1 MFCNTCHS
9 KNGVWTSYQCLQMY
23 TQSAISNLQVSKH
36 CGLKQINMLVRCC
49 SRFDATACVGEV
61 MQDTAAVALLLLLL
75 LLCCY
80 VAMTSFVL
88 LP

>member
-1 MFCNTCHS
+1 MDLLPVPANVHAFGNQQLT
-9 KNGVWTSYQCLQMY
+9 GQ
-23 TQSAISNLQVSKH
+23 QSV
-36 CGLKQINMLVRCC
+36 LKQINMLVHCC

>member
-1 MFCNTCHS
+1 
-9 KNGVWTSYQCLQMY
+9 MY
-23 TQSAISNLQVSKH
+23 THLAISNLQVSNQ
-36 CGLKQINMLVRCC
+36 CGLKQINMLVHCC

-75 LLCCY
+75 LCCY